1 VTERQVPV
9 QPESGAL
16 IERLGLAENPLG
28 GWFRQVYECRPPEGP
43 GRSLL
48 TVITYL
54 LDRARPVAYLHR
66 TSADAIHY
74 FHRGCPMAVVMVAP
88 DGMLRRQ
95 VLGPAVEQGQS
106 LQVVVA
112 GGTWKALELVG
123 GPWALI
129 SEAVSPGWE
138 AADSEEATAAVYE
151 RDHPH
156 LRGAIERF
164 VRDPGGIRDF

>member
-1 VTERQVPV
+1 MHPDARAV
-9 QPESGAL
+9 
-16 IERLGLAENPLG
+16 IEHLGLVANPQG
-28 GWFRQVYECRPPEGP
+28 GWFRQVHECRPTLGG
-43 GRSLL
+43 GRSLV

-54 LDRARPVAYLHR
+54 LENSHPLAYLHR
-66 TSADAIHY
+66 TSADAVHY
-74 FHRGCPMAVVMVAP
+74 FHQGCAMAVVTVTP
-88 DGMLRRQ
+88 DGRLRRQ
-95 VLGPAVEQGQS
+95 VLGSDLDDGQS

-138 AADSEEATAAVYE
+138 ATDHQDATPAVYQ

-156 LRGAIERF
+156 LRDAIRRL
-164 VRDPGGIRDF
+164 VRDARSHG

>member
-1 VTERQVPV
+1 MH
-9 QPESGAL
+9 PEARPL
-16 IERLGLAENPLG
+16 IEHLDLVQNPAG
-28 GWFRQVYECRPPEGP
+28 GWFRQVHECRPPQGV
-43 GRSLL
+43 GRSLV

-54 LDRARPVAYLHR
+54 LDGARPVAYLHR

-74 FHRGCPMAVVMVAP
+74 FHQGCPLAVVTVSP
-88 DGMLRRQ
+88 DGELRRQ
-95 VLGPAVEQGQS
+95 VLGRDLSRGQS

-138 AADSEEATAAVYE
+138 ATDHEEATPAVYE
-151 RDHPH
+151 REHPH
-156 LRGAIERF
+156 LREAIERF
-164 VRDPGGIRDF
+164 VRNDPPERDASDV